1 MATENGILEVY
12 HAGTD
17 IVKAPDCKRGRK
29 NLDFGQGFYITDIYD
44 QAINFARLKSV
55 YRNLPP
61 VINVYLLNKIEMLKE
76 AKSLIFD
83 EYDGKWLDFVVA
95 CRSGKDVWKKYDYVE
110 GGVADDRVINAVSL
124 YTQGF
129 LSRDEVLR
137 RIKYFKPNNQIC
149 LINQELL
156 DRYLKFTKRIT
167 PSDNGLL

>member
-1 MATENGILEVY
+1 
-12 HAGTD
+12 
-17 IVKAPDCKRGRK
+17 
-29 NLDFGQGFYITDIYD
+29 
-44 QAINFARLKSV
+44 
-55 YRNLPP
+55 
-61 VINVYLLNKIEMLKE
+61 MLKE

-83 EYDGKWLDFVVA
+83 EYDGKWLDFIVA